1 MTERSFRLRDG
12 ELEWREVEGEI
23 VALDLRAST
32 YLSVNRT
39 GTALWPHLTAGAS
52 RDELVAALTSRFD
65 VDAEV
70 GGAATSTRSCGALEA
85 RGLLAP

>member
-1 MTERSFRLRDG
+1 MNEWSYRLRDG

-32 YLSVNRT
+32 YLSVNKA

-52 RDELVAALTSRFD
+52 RDELVAALISRYD
-65 VDAEV
+65 VDAD
-70 GGAATSTRSCGALEA
+70 AAARDVDAFVQALEA
-85 RGLLAP
+85 KGLLAP

>member
-1 MTERSFRLRDG
+1 MTERTFRLRDG
-12 ELEWREVEGEI
+12 DLEWREVEGEI

-32 YLSVNRT
+32 YLSVNKT

-65 VDAEV
+65 VDAESAGRDV
-70 GGAATSTRSCGALEA
+70 DAFVGALET

>member
-1 MTERSFRLRDG
+1 MSERRFQLRDG

-32 YLSVNRT
+32 YLSVNKA

-52 RDELVAALTSRFD
+52 REELVTALTSRYDID
-65 VDAEV
+65 VDA
-70 GGAATSTRSCGALEA
+70 ATRDVDAFVQALEA
-85 RGLLAP
+85 KELLAP

>member
-1 MTERSFRLRDG
+1 MSAEPFRLRDG

-23 VALDLRAST
+23 VALDLREST

-39 GTALWPHLTAGAS
+39 GTVLWPRLAAGAT
-52 RDELVAALTSRFD
+52 RDELLAALTASFD
-65 VDAEV
+65 VDAE
-70 GGAATSTRSCGALEA
+70 AAGRDVDAFLAALRA